1 MQASAMTSSLKSPS
15 PSKIITSPSK
25 KIDSPKPADP
35 IILDNRIKSSIQNA
49 AEKIRILKITVNNI
63 TKENEDIKK
72 TVELANDQ
80 KTELTNKLNE
90 LQATS
95 TKLKEDIEKLMIS
108 NHNQE
113 KEISETRFKIT
124 STQKDLNKTQKEY
137 TTRIIGLGEKERKDH
152 LRSEETKA
160 ALDDKIQKTKKDI
173 ETLQMLIKDK
183 NRTITILEN
192 EIKNIKSHDERRVAS
207 LKDDYNAL
215 VSEMEDK

>member
-1 MQASAMTSSLKSPS
+1 MTSSLKSPS

-137 TTRIIGLGEKERKDH
+137 TTRIIGLWEKERKDH